1 MQSFRDLWK
10 IATAYLVGSFALIQ
24 FVNIALPYFEVESI
38 LGLSSDLLMRFLF
51 IGLPIG
57 LPLVLVIGFVL
68 NKKGLIKQISSTN
81 DNKDNLGSYKQKIA
95 VVPFTNLNK
104 DEDGAFLVDGIVED
118 LITEFSM
125 IKEIEILSRQS
136 CFDFREKNYSLD
148 EFKKDFGIDYVV
160 SGSIRIISERIRIS
174 VELSELNEG
183 KVIWGNKYDRVKEDI
198 FDIQDEIVRKI
209 TISLIGEIELSS
221 LERAKRKP
229 TENMNSYECLLKGK
243 ELHHKFTKEDNQE
256 CIKALDQSIKA
267 DSNNSQAFA
276 WKACA
281 LGQAFGRGYREDTDT
296 LMEEIMDNIN
306 MAVELNNNDFEAHRM
321 LAEVHLS
328 LHDFEKAF
336 DHGGKAY
343 QLNPNDPRVSSVYGE
358 ILIRTGN
365 LNEGIKHLEKAYE
378 LDPIPQGQNTSDRR
392 IYALLTGYYF
402 LNDIEKCNELI
413 NKIIELDFKSWLLA
427 YDIFTKNNIEVNNQ
441 SWFTKGLKKFS
452 NFDVN
457 MEVDRF
463 HLNNSSL
470 QSELISTATQ
480 VLNNDLM

>member
-68 NKKGLIKQISSTN
+68 NKKGLINQISSTN
-81 DNKDNLGSYKQKIA
+81 DNKDNFGSYKQKIA

-365 LNEGIKHLEKAYE
+365 LDEGIKHLEKA
-378 LDPIPQGQNTSDRR
+378 
-392 IYALLTGYYF
+392 
-402 LNDIEKCNELI
+402 
-413 NKIIELDFKSWLLA
+413 
-427 YDIFTKNNIEVNNQ
+427 
-441 SWFTKGLKKFS
+441 
-452 NFDVN
+452 
-457 MEVDRF
+457 
-463 HLNNSSL
+463 
-470 QSELISTATQ
+470 
-480 VLNNDLM
+480 

>member
-57 LPLVLVIGFVL
+57 LPLVLVVGFVL
-68 NKKGLIKQISSTN
+68 NKKGLINKISSTN
-81 DNKDNLGSYKQKIA
+81 DNKDNFGSYKQKIA

-365 LNEGIKHLEKAYE
+365 LDEGIKHLEKAYE

-392 IYALLTGYYF
+392 IYALLT
-402 LNDIEKCNELI
+402 C
-413 NKIIELDFKSWLLA
+413 LLYTSDA
-427 YDIFTKNNIEVNNQ
+427 ADE
-441 SWFTKGLKKFS
+441 
-452 NFDVN
+452 
-457 MEVDRF
+457 
-463 HLNNSSL
+463 
-470 QSELISTATQ
+470 
-480 VLNNDLM
+480 